1 MTKRGSL
8 AYYMAAIV
16 CGSFFFTL
24 AQFLIGRESG
34 TSSSAAAWARDFLGA
49 FFIGTIFG
57 FVPQVVA
64 ACVLRGIAGPLR
76 WTIAWHW
83 AMGGAGVYL
92 LVTMILGLM
101 GAEFDRIVGGWRY
114 ANSIGLFLFGQAGMA
129 VHSGIWQTLV
139 GGAMT
144 SLVLFSVHR
153 AFARDDTMQQKP
165 V

>member
-34 TSSSAAAWARDFLGA
+34 SSSNWARDFLFA

-57 FVPQVVA
+57 CIPQVLA
-64 ACVLRGIAGPLR
+64 AFVLRRLAGPLR
-76 WTIAWHW
+76 WTNAWHW
-83 AMGGAGVYL
+83 AVGGAGVYL
-92 LVTMILGLM
+92 LVLFVLGLL
-101 GAEFDRIVGGWRY
+101 GAGFERVEGGWRF
-114 ANSIGLFLFGQAGMA
+114 ASLGLYLFGQATMSIHG
-129 VHSGIWQTLV
+129 GIWQALA
-139 GGAMT
+139 GGALT

-153 AFARDDTMQQKP
+153 AFGREEMTPQKLG
-165 V
+165 